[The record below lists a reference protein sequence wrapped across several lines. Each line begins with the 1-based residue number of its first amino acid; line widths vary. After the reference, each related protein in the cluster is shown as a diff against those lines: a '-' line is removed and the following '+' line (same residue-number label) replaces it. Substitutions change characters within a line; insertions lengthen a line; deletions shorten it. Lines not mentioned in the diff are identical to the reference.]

1 MKENTPDNGPVCVFM
16 LGVNDTRTA
25 AIKGFNSNGKMDYDW
40 YGNTEFSIHTH
51 TPFRNRMIMPILW
64 FQNET
69 IKISQPDIFVNCI
82 SDADGQTKS
91 LAKAAH
97 YLGMVSKQWPGIPVF
112 NDPRKIAGTRRD
124 MIYQRFHH
132 LPGIDIPRIIR
143 FQPKNRNDVLTTA
156 AKEGFTYPFIVRSCG
171 SHNGRD
177 MVLLEAPDRADD
189 LDCLAFDG
197 SSFYLTQFRDYKN
210 AAGLYSKARFVVMDG
225 KIYPRHFITARH
237 WKVSGGSRNDLMKSS
252 ADMRDSERQMLSAL
266 EQKIAPEALDS
277 VQKIYQEVGLD
288 YLGFDCHLLPNGN
301 LLFFEVNA
309 SMNAMARSDYETY
322 PHLKTFGEKLIN
334 GYNALL
340 AGKIGA
346 RESRRHA

>member
-1 MKENTPDNGPVCVFM
+1 MKQNIHDTGPVCIFM

-25 AIKGFNSNGKMDYDW
+25 TIKGFNSAGKMDYDW

-64 FQNET
+64 FQKET
-69 IKISQPDIFVNCI
+69 IKIPPPDIFVNCI

-97 YLGMVSKQWPGIPVF
+97 YLDSVSRQWPGIPVF
-112 NDPRKIAGTRRD
+112 NDPRKVAGTRRD

-132 LPGIDIPRIIR
+132 LPGIDIPKVVR
-143 FQPKNRNDVLTTA
+143 FQPKNRDDVLATA
-156 AKEGFTYPFIVRSCG
+156 EKEGFSYPFIVRSCG

-177 MVLLEAPDRADD
+177 MVLLEAPDRVDD

-210 AAGLYSKARFVVMDG
+210 AAGHYTKARFVIMDG
-225 KIYPRHFITARH
+225 KIYPRQFITARH
-237 WKVSGGSRNDLMKSS
+237 WKISAGSRKDLMQDN
-252 ADMRDSERQMLSAL
+252 ADLRVLEQQSLSTL
-266 EQKIAPEALDS
+266 EQKMAPETLSS

-301 LLFFEVNA
+301 LLFFEINA
-309 SMNAMARSDYETY
+309 SMNAMAPNDYAVY
-322 PHLKTFGEKLIN
+322 SYLKQIN
-334 GYNALL
+334 GDIITGYNAVL
-340 AGKIGA
+340 AGKIGERKA
-346 RESRRHA
+346 HRHG